1 MKNFVHLSKFFYF
14 IFLQDGFCQIEN
26 MTVTYPIKGFTDV
39 TPFSVEALKVNY
51 RTVLNVINV

>member
-1 MKNFVHLSKFFYF
+1 
-14 IFLQDGFCQIEN
+14 

-51 RTVLNVINV
+51 HTFLNVANV